1 MKLKNKDILNFINA
15 DVASKKLPIKLA
27 YAISVNIAAIE
38 PVFKAYNDQKTKL
51 VAECAKKDEAGNPLT
66 EGNNYIFEDVS
77 KWNESI
83 LELLEA
89 EADVNISTVPF
100 DILEKCDDPSFDKL
114 SVIELASIKFM
125 IAE

>member
-15 DVASKKLPIKLA
+15 DVASKKLPVKLG
-27 YAISVNIAAIE
+27 YALSVNLAAVE
-38 PVFKAYNDQKTKL
+38 PAFKAYNDQRTKL
-51 VAECAKKDEAGNPLT
+51 VEECAKKDENGKPLI
-66 EGNNYIFEDVS
+66 EDNNYIFEDIS

-89 EADVNISTVPF
+89 EADVNVSTVSL
-100 DILEKCDDPSFDKL
+100 DILEKCDDPAFDKL

>member
-1 MKLKNKDILNFINA
+1 MKLKNKDILNFINT

-27 YAISVNIAAIE
+27 YALSVNLATLE
-38 PVFKAYNDQKTKL
+38 PVFKAYNEQRTKL
-51 VAECAKKDEAGNPLT
+51 IEECARKDENGNPVIAD
-66 EGNNYIFEDVS
+66 NNYIFEDIA

-100 DILEKCDDPSFDKL
+100 DILEKCDDPAFDKM